1 MNKSCNPLLVYCN
14 KILPMVYDESLSY
27 YENICRLSQLL
38 IKTIEE
44 INRISDELD
53 NLEDNIEEI
62 TENVINEA
70 LAQGKLF
77 IKTNYVED
85 TKTLQ
90 FIFGKVE

>member
-27 YENICRLSQLL
+27 YENICRLAQILL
-38 IKTIEE
+38 KTIEE
-44 INRISDELD
+44 VNRISGELD
-53 NLEDNIEEI
+53 NLEENIVEI
-62 TENVINEA
+62 TENVINES
-70 LAQGKLF
+70 LANGKLF
-77 IKTNYVED
+77 IKTNYIED